1 MTLEEASDYIKRIDT
16 LQQKLTYEKKF
27 GRGTT
32 TIAANKNEIIECI
45 NLNENY
51 DENRLYSVVMKK
63 VDKLCE
69 LIDSIYNSANVSEK
83 ESLKDVKQS
92 LDSYKNDKAR
102 MDK

>member
-1 MTLEEASDYIKRIDT
+1 M
-16 LQQKLTYEKKF
+16 
-27 GRGTT
+27 
-32 TIAANKNEIIECI
+32 
-45 NLNENY
+45 NENY
-51 DENRLYSVVMKK
+51 DENGLYSVIMKK